1 MIIAMSSDDGPNS
14 LDWIPLGE
22 HACGLVFGGRIVALV
37 YWQGAPPGGDH
48 GSGEAGFWWVPAELP
63 VDHFSLFAASYP
75 DQADWARARE
85 RAAEAYAAWAPRE
98 AAYTAQL
105 RREAAELL
113 RRARRQPDGG

>member
-1 MIIAMSSDDGPNS
+1 MLNMRATNGELWTAAILARVIRCGPALRMIIAMSSADGPNT

-75 DQADWARARE
+75 DAADWARARE
-85 RAAEAYAAWAPRE
+85 
-98 AAYTAQL
+98 
-105 RREAAELL
+105 
-113 RRARRQPDGG
+113 